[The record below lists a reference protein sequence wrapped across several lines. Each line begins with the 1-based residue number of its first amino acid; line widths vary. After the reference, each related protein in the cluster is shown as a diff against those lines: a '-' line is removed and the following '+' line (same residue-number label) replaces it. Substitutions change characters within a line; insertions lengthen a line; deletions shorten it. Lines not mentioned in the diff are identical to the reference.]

1 MCGEGQWPMDND
13 LNKLKST
20 PKMIKNQTL
29 LFRHGL
35 FKVLRGY
42 LGGFDS
48 GVLTSNLVVML
59 SKTPKYHE
67 VVGSKL
73 KIFKITP

>member
-1 MCGEGQWPMDND
+1 MDND
-13 LNKLKST
+13 LLKST
-20 PKMIKNQTL
+20 PKMTKNQTL

-48 GVLTSNLVVML
+48 RVLASISVVIM
-59 SKTPKYHE
+59 SKTHKSHE
-67 VVGSKL
+67 
-73 KIFKITP
+73 